1 MTIHSGVNLGDNY
14 QDSRLVLRP
23 GDSAFVTTLHDDT
36 AELSVAGGVT
46 SGTIIN
52 NGWENL
58 TDKGSAFNT
67 VIYKG
72 RQTLEGGSYAFG
84 TTIVS
89 GGTQWVNNGS
99 AANTV
104 VERGYLHVSGG
115 SAYISNTEIKSGGN
129 LNVFESATV
138 TNTTIE
144 SGGNLLIYKDA
155 KIASPLRWKAGQTAF
170 SPTKTAL

>member
-72 RQTLEGGSYAFG
+72 RLSKAVHTPSVPLSSQAVHSGS
-84 TTIVS
+84 I
-89 GGTQWVNNGS
+89 
-99 AANTV
+99 
-104 VERGYLHVSGG
+104 
-115 SAYISNTEIKSGGN
+115 
-129 LNVFESATV
+129 
-138 TNTTIE
+138 
-144 SGGNLLIYKDA
+144 
-155 KIASPLRWKAGQTAF
+155 TAQPQIP
-170 SPTKTAL
+170 S